1 MNKSYNKF
9 LHENKEKP
17 INVRWSLYVP
27 FQPDISEY
35 STELLPL
42 LFKFM
47 SKAEAEGD
55 KDPRA
60 LVNSY
65 YALEQ
70 FCENLGQY

>member
-1 MNKSYNKF
+1 MYG
-9 LHENKEKP
+9 
-17 INVRWSLYVP
+17 LYFS

-70 FCENLGQY
+70 FCENLGQYCIENSMCVKCQNAGVGT